1 MIGLLLILVL
11 LHQDG
16 ALLIRAY
23 LDGSLTVIILDVD
36 IDILIEQH
44 DEVLLDAL
52 LSSQMQR
59 TAPRGD

>member
-1 MIGLLLILVL
+1 MISLLLILVL

-36 IDILIEQH
+36 IHILIEQH
-44 DEVLLDAL
+44 DEVLLDAF
-52 LSSQMQR
+52 LSGQMQR
-59 TAPRGD
+59 TAPGGD

>member
-23 LDGSLTVIILDVD
+23 LDGSLAVIILDVD
-36 IDILIEQH
+36 IHILIEQH
-44 DEVLLDAL
+44 DEVLFDAF
-52 LSSQMQR
+52 LSS
-59 TAPRGD
+59 

>member
-23 LDGSLTVIILDVD
+23 LDGSLAVIILDVD

-44 DEVLLDAL
+44 DEVLLDAF